1 MNEIE
6 NQFKNIVNRYEL
18 FTGSR
23 DQRNQHLYSQLDIN
37 LLKQKSITMK
47 YLLCIWKKVLIKEIL
62 INNNWLSFFLN
73 MVK

>member
-1 MNEIE
+1 
-6 NQFKNIVNRYEL
+6 
-18 FTGSR
+18 
-23 DQRNQHLYSQLDIN
+23 
-37 LLKQKSITMK
+37 MK

>member
-1 MNEIE
+1 MKSKINSKILSIVMNYLPVPEIKE
-6 NQFKNIVNRYEL
+6 INTYIVNW
-18 FTGSR
+18 
-23 DQRNQHLYSQLDIN
+23 DIN